1 MNQIPQGMDERTDC
15 RNQGDQIMIVGLSDN
30 RAVKAKTPAFAVEF
44 ANGQREYHL
53 SPSQEALNAWIA
65 EREGQSSGYTITLVE
80 SAEELEVTN
89 G

>member
-1 MNQIPQGMDERTDC
+1 MSRSRGDERTDC
-15 RNQGDQIMIVGLSDN
+15 RNQGDQIMIAGLSDN
-30 RAVKAKTPAFAVEF
+30 RTVKAKTHAF

-80 SAEELEVTN
+80 SAQDLEVTN

>member
-1 MNQIPQGMDERTDC
+1 MT
-15 RNQGDQIMIVGLSDN
+15 VGLSDN
-30 RAVKAKTPAFAVEF
+30 RTVKAKTHAFAVEF

-65 EREGQSSGYTITLVE
+65 EREGQGSGCTITLVE
-80 SAEELEVTN
+80 SAQDLEVTN